1 MKRLILLAALLMAVP
16 AFAALPAET
25 PFWSPDSRFIGF
37 FAAGTLPAPTPE
49 EAAAAAAKKAKADE
63 AAKQAAELLTK
74 AQDRAV
80 QNYRQHQGTKG
91 QSGNGGAKAPS
102 P

>member
-1 MKRLILLAALLMAVP
+1 MKRWILLAALLFAAP
-16 AFAALPAET
+16 TFAALP
-25 PFWSPDSRFIGF
+25 P
-37 FAAGTLPAPTPE
+37 PTPE
-49 EAAAAAAKKAKADE
+49 ETAAAAAKKAKADE
-63 AAKQAAELLTK
+63 ASKQAAELLAK

-80 QNYRQHQGTKG
+80 QNYRHNQSTKG